1 TVTGML
7 RQQPGPILLAT
18 EIGSTLWWQTA
29 GGKNQPRSRAM
40 GDSEKTIPVSETL
53 QSLSGQGGASASA
66 HKDKHIEND
75 PKNTKIFSVS
85 PDAPSKR
92 NPDKARNLP

>member
-1 TVTGML
+1 ML
-7 RQQPGPILLAT
+7 RQRAGPILLAT
-18 EIGSTLWWQTA
+18 GIGGTLWWQTA

-40 GDSEKTIPVSETL
+40 GDPKKTMPISETL
-53 QSLSGQGGASASA
+53 QSLSGQGGASAR
-66 HKDKHIEND
+66 KDKHIEND

-92 NPDKARNLP
+92 NPDKTRNLP